1 MTSPFSLSALSYNHD
16 DTLVSGISADDDK
29 SEVHLSDESTV
40 QSEEDQNETE
50 QDTVV
55 ISPLRHNSLDDVTK
69 DIELTTTN
77 DLSLDQNS
85 SLQSSDE

>member
-1 MTSPFSLSALSYNHD
+1 MTSPSSLSALSNNHN
-16 DTLVSGISADDDK
+16 DTVVSGISADDDK

-40 QSEEDQNETE
+40 QSEEDENEAD

-55 ISPLRHNSLDDVTK
+55 ISPLKHNSSDDVTK
-69 DIELTTTN
+69 EITLEGTITN

-85 SLQSSDE
+85 SI